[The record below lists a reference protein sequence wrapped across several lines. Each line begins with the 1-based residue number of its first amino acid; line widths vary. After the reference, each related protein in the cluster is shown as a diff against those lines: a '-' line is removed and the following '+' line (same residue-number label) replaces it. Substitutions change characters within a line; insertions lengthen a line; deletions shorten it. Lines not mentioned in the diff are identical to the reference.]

1 MNEQEHE
8 TPVWHACVGEGYE
21 PVLIGERTADNE
33 DELLAR
39 GWVEQQNSGGFI
51 YSGGMRPRRRRKQC
65 KIVVWRL
72 CARPSAAMDCTAELK
87 WIQSGL
93 IQKPWH
99 PLEQSGFFTDSF
111 ETVKYLPEGTS
122 P

>member
-1 MNEQEHE
+1 MSEQEQE
-8 TPVWHACVGEGYE
+8 APVWHAWVGDGYE

-51 YSGGMRPRRRRKQC
+51 YSGGMRPRRRRKQP

-72 CARPSAAMDCTAELK
+72 CARLNTGMDYGELR
-87 WIQSGL
+87 WIPSGL

-99 PLEQSGFFTDSF
+99 PLEQSTDSF

>member
-8 TPVWHACVGEGYE
+8 TPVWHAWVGEGWE
-21 PVLIGERTADNE
+21 PVLFGEITKQ
-33 DELLAR
+33 DEEVLLAS
-39 GWVEQQNSGGFI
+39 GWVNGSDSGGCI
-51 YSGGMRPRRRRKQC
+51 YNPGMRPRRRRKQP

-72 CARPSAAMDCTAELK
+72 CARLNTGMDYGELR
-87 WIQSGL
+87 WIPSGL

-99 PLEQSGFFTDSF
+99 PLEQSTDSF